1 MQTIVKLI
9 GILLFSSLLLAG
21 CVDKPEGVEPVK
33 NFNAEKYLGTWY
45 EIARFDTSFERGLG
59 QVTATY
65 SLRADGGI
73 KVVNRGYAGEKAE
86 WKEATGKAYFVED
99 KNTGFLKVSFFGPFY
114 SSYIVFDLDENYQY
128 ALVAG
133 EDKSYLWILART
145 PSIPADVKGTL
156 LAKATALGY
165 DINRLVYVDQ
175 Y

>member
-1 MQTIVKLI
+1 MNISVKPL
-9 GILLFSSLLLAG
+9 GVLLLACSLLLG
-21 CVDKPEGVEPVK
+21 CVEKPEGVEPVK

-73 KVVNRGYAGEKAE
+73 KVVNRGYSGEKAE

-99 KNTGFLKVSFFGPFY
+99 KATGFLKVSFFGPFY
-114 SSYIVFDLDENYQY
+114 SSYIVVDLDENYQY

-145 PSIPADVKGTL
+145 PKIPDDVRANL
-156 LAKATALGY
+156 LAKATSLGY